1 MAPVRPCRRLG
12 NGSNQ
17 QTPSGW
23 TQRNAALGKRALSA
37 TQQQPPVIRLDEV
50 EASGRTGDVLL
61 FEGNRPELRLMQ
73 KVERS
78 RWSHVGMLVRIPE
91 TGQLIIWESEP
102 MGVIEDVITHQR
114 KSGPQGVPFL
124 SRVRSSEGDAAAL
137 GYRRL
142 DPPLTDE
149 HHDRL
154 RTFVM
159 SVYHLPFPIPNHGVS
174 VADSLAALDRLFT
187 AACISPRNF
196 MPEAAMKC

>member
-1 MAPVRPCRRLG
+1 M
-12 NGSNQ
+12 
-17 QTPSGW
+17 
-23 TQRNAALGKRALSA
+23 
-37 TQQQPPVIRLDEV
+37 
-50 EASGRTGDVLL
+50 LL

-73 KVERS
+73 RVERS

-102 MGVIEDVITHQR
+102 MGVVEDVITHQR

-149 HHDRL
+149 HHDHL

-159 SVYHLPFPIPNHGVS
+159 SVYHLPFPKGPVFLGELFLGRLRIQPKKIKHYFCSELLAQTYIELGLLPDYVPINDVWPAHFEEG
-174 VADSLAALDRLFT
+174 SLVDQHLRQRVRLSPIHDVR
-187 AACISPRNF
+187 ISKEDAPS
-196 MPEAAMKC
+196 